1 VTFNS
6 ASFANIG
13 AATAREVAAVIDAQT
28 TSLHANASAANVFT
42 AIKVAP
48 SNSNVIYAAAVAQI
62 WRSTDGGATWSS
74 LAKSPLP
81 NRYITDIDVSTT
93 DANNVWVT
101 VSGSGTPHPF
111 QSTNGGGTWVA
122 RNTGLVDTP
131 ANTIYIDPTDDTRL
145 WAGTDDGVYITT
157 NTGTSWVR
165 YSEGLPRVHVT
176 DLKLHRNSGL
186 LRAGTYGRGI
196 WERQAADVSLVI
208 NNARTAN
215 QSSGNV
221 DSFRLTQDALAL
233 VMDVTASKYL
243 VALGLKYD
251 SIWQIVSAATNK
263 VVKQVVNANQAFS
276 FGQWFWISM
285 GNNWG
290 PTSND
295 YTTPQKWGLS
305 PGLYY
310 FRGAITVQST
320 NTFAVSSRKWFRV
333 I

>member
-1 VTFNS
+1 V
-6 ASFANIG
+6 
-13 AATAREVAAVIDAQT
+13 
-28 TSLHANASAANVFT
+28 
-42 AIKVAP
+42 
-48 SNSNVIYAAAVAQI
+48 YAAAVAQM
-62 WRSTDGGATWSS
+62 WRSSDAGATWSAI
-74 LAKSPLP
+74 AKPPLP
-81 NRYITDIDVSTT
+81 NRYITDIDVSGN
-93 DANNVWVT
+93 DPNNVWVT
-101 VSGSGTPHPF
+101 VSGTGSAHVF

-122 RNTGLVDTP
+122 KSGSLPDMP
-131 ANTIYIDPTDDTRL
+131 ANTICIDPTDGTRL

-165 YSEGLPRVHVT
+165 YSEGIPRVHVT
-176 DLKLHRNSGL
+176 DLKLHRNTGL

-196 WERQAADVSLVI
+196 WERQATDVSLVI
-208 NNARTAN
+208 TNARTAN
-215 QSSGNV
+215 QSAPNV

-251 SIWQIVSAATNK
+251 SIWQIVSAAANK
-263 VVKQVVNANQAFS
+263 VVRQVVNPNQGFS

-290 PTSND
+290 PTAGD

-305 PGLYY
+305 PGIYY
-310 FRGAITVQST
+310 FRGAITVQNT
-320 NTFAVSSRKWFRV
+320 NAFAISARKWFRV